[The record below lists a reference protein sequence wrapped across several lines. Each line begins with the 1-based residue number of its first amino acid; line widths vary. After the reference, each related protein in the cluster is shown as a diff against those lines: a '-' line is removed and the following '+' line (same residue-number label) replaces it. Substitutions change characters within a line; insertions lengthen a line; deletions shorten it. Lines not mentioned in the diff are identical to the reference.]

1 MNEKTNEYRVSGNE
15 TELPVIA
22 RGRWFDHPQ
31 MMNIEL
37 TTKCPLR
44 CPQCYCDLENGKD
57 IDKDIAIKWLKDAAV
72 SGIRIVCLSGG
83 ETLCYP
89 HLTDLIR
96 ECKKLGLESNI
107 ALSGAL
113 VTKEKLL
120 EIIEAGVTGI
130 YVSLNGST
138 SEINGKSRDG
148 FELAIKTLEL
158 LKEINFENRGI
169 NWVMHSFNADDFENI
184 VRIAEEMKVKTI
196 DVMVFKPDSHAALP
210 SVPSGEQ
217 IRTVAK
223 FIKNYEG
230 PVEIGSE
237 SCFSQMRMLLKN
249 SFVGNMNIGV
259 EKGCGAGRD
268 SVSINIDGKL
278 TPCRHLNFAEE
289 FDNIEEYWN
298 KSEFLEK
305 LRTVEET
312 ITEPCADCRYSKNC
326 LPCMDI
332 NYRMKGI
339 IQFSNDYCDIKRP
352 K

>member
-1 MNEKTNEYRVSGNE
+1 MTEKTYEYRIPNDSME
-15 TELPVIA
+15 IPVVA
-22 RGRWFDHPQ
+22 RGRWFEHPQ

-57 IDKDIAIKWLKDAAV
+57 IDRDIAIKWLNNAA
-72 SGIRIVCLSGG
+72 SCGIKIVCLSGG
-83 ETLCYP
+83 ETMCYP
-89 HLTDLIR
+89 HLTELIQ
-96 ECKKLGLESNI
+96 ECKRLGLESNI

-113 VTKEKLL
+113 VTREKLL
-120 EIIEAGVTGI
+120 ELINAGVTGI

-138 SEINGKSRDG
+138 AEINNKSRDG
-148 FELAIKTLEL
+148 FDLAIKTLEL
-158 LKEINFENRGI
+158 LKDIGFENRGI

-184 VRIAEEMKVKTI
+184 VRIAEDMKVKTI

-210 SVPSGEQ
+210 SVPSGDQ

-230 PVEIGSE
+230 PVGIGCE

-249 SFVGNMNIGV
+249 SFIGNMNMGV

-278 TPCRHLNFAEE
+278 TPCRHLDYAEDFE
-289 FDNIEEYWN
+289 TIEEYWD
-298 KSEFLEK
+298 KSQFLEK

-312 ITEPCADCRYSKNC
+312 IAEPCESCRYNKNC

-332 NYRMKGI
+332 NYRMKGL
-339 IQFSNDYCDIKRP
+339 IQFSNDYCEIRRP